1 MWCNISKLKQ
11 IFLIVMRYP
20 SYDPLWPP
28 APPLC
33 GHQEAQIAGYD
44 NKVFTCYNITLL
56 PLSVNI
62 QSFSSLN
69 MKFLQAFGYKFCI
82 KSQTLDTA
90 IFFNQSVD
98 CELREI
104 N

>member
-1 MWCNISKLKQ
+1 MPMMWCVISKLKQ

-44 NKVFTCYNITLL
+44 NNMFTCYNIMLL
-56 PLSVNI
+56 PLTVNL
-62 QSFSSLN
+62 QSSCGLN
-69 MKFLQAFGYKFCI
+69 MKFLHVLGHNFLHQVSRA
-82 KSQTLDTA
+82 
-90 IFFNQSVD
+90 
-98 CELREI
+98 
-104 N
+104 